1 LFVDSNNVVNTLAH
15 GLDVDT
21 MDFFFFLNTVSI
33 IAATVLTHT
42 IIILLLLS
50 GTCLTPTVSQLQCQ
64 SGSDTCI
71 LVKKAL
77 DSLVLPPERYY
88 SLEYLSLA
96 RTQKTV
102 KLRINYETTGGGVI
116 CWLLKEETAGCAK
129 ERQK

>member
-1 LFVDSNNVVNTLAH
+1 LFVDSNNVVDTLAH

-21 MDFFFFLNTVSI
+21 MDLFFFLNAVSI
-33 IAATVLTHT
+33 ISATVLTYT

-77 DSLVLPPERYY
+77 DPLVLPPERYY

-96 RTQKTV
+96 RT
-102 KLRINYETTGGGVI
+102 
-116 CWLLKEETAGCAK
+116 
-129 ERQK
+129 